1 MPLWLRKFT
10 FKKLDD
16 WYEEQSK
23 SNKSSKNT
31 NIDLANPD
39 KSKKPPKEN
48 ISPPSYVETK
58 LKKLIFLIFI
68 IKH

>member
-31 NIDLANPD
+31 NIDLSNPD
-39 KSKKPPKEN
+39 KSKIPPKEN
-48 ISPPSYVETK
+48 ISPPSYVVKT
-58 LKKLIFLIFI
+58 LKK
-68 IKH
+68 